1 MLLGHLRNNV
11 FVRLP
16 LALPILNS
24 KWKPPE
30 LDQFSLFMK
39 IVGHLFDRI
48 SGKGVWPRI
57 PVPISIEPA
66 IVERGPLDVEFL
78 QLGNCSRHLRRR
90 DIELVSPTAP
100 AHVVAFAR
108 RLSHLPSSLSQ
119 HACP

>member
-90 DIELVSPTAP
+90 DIEFISPAAP
-100 AHVVAFAR
+100 AHVVGLILRFWK
-108 RLSHLPSSLSQ
+108 LPSFLLQ
-119 HACP
+119 QA